1 MIEIDFLTL
10 ALISVLLLF
19 VFIVIIFL
27 IKQKYDSKL
36 DALKLEKSYLE
47 ALLQAKEES
56 QSSLKQE
63 FENLANRVFDETSSK
78 SKQNIN
84 QILNPF
90 KEQLNFFGSRVNE
103 IFNEETKQRSS
114 LLTEIKN
121 LKELNNQISQDAI
134 NLTSALKGQ
143 SKTQGDWGEMILS
156 SILEK
161 SGLRAGIEYKTQN
174 SYKDE
179 NGKLL
184 RPDIVIHLPSNRDVI
199 IDSKLSLNSYIDYA
213 NSQTQ
218 EEQTDA
224 QNRVLLSISNHIKD
238 LSSKKYENLNDIK
251 TLDFVLMFIPIEG
264 VFMLANQNNSNIFEL
279 ATKHNIMLVSPSTL
293 NITLRTIENIWRD
306 ERQNE
311 NAKEISNQAALLY
324 DKFVAFVED
333 IESIGISI
341 QKSQE
346 FYNKALNKLSTG
358 RGNLVSKA
366 QKFLDLGVKPNKEI
380 NEKYKIK
387 EEDL

>member
-1 MIEIDFLTL
+1 MIEIDLLTL
-10 ALISVLLLF
+10 ALISVLFLF
-19 VFIVIIFL
+19 VFLVIIFL

-36 DALKLEKSYLE
+36 DSLKLEKSYLE

-84 QILNPF
+84 QILSPF

-333 IESIGISI
+333 IEAIGASI

-346 FYNKALNKLSTG
+346 FYNKALNKLITG
-358 RGNLVSKA
+358 RGNLVSKT
-366 QKFLDLGVKPNKEI
+366 QKFLDLGVKPNKQI
-380 NEKYKIK
+380 NNKYKIK